1 LPQNRP
7 SVAWQGDQLGMK
19 SSTVISAIG
28 ACLGAL
34 LILTLGDL
42 RVSVQELRNR
52 VDQSEGVLADARA
65 EFGQL
70 RTESAAGIN
79 RALRRLDPTAGA
91 PDPALL
97 QHDIL
102 TPSVQVSVKG
112 NVGGGTLLFSR
123 GSHSYVVTACHV
135 VQKIIAGH
143 DEETREPVEVTIYD
157 DKGAPAD
164 TLEADLVV
172 WDDRKDL
179 ALLRLRSVHEFPNP
193 AKLASR
199 ESLRG
204 IHVFTPIYAVGCPL
218 GHDPL
223 PTLGEIATLN
233 KEVNGERFWMMN
245 APTIFGN
252 SGGGVFHR
260 QTRELIGVSVMVCT
274 YDGAVST
281 PVPHLGIM
289 VSLETVYDWLDE
301 LHYSFIYDPESSLET
316 FELRPPEAPGTSAT
330 GRAESAAPAATS
342 SNR

>member
-1 LPQNRP
+1 MKGFT
-7 SVAWQGDQLGMK
+7 VFATLG
-19 SSTVISAIG
+19 A
-28 ACLGAL
+28 ALGAL

-52 VDQSEGVLADARA
+52 IDQSETGLADARA

-70 RTESAAGIN
+70 RADNAAAVGA
-79 RALRRLDPTAGA
+79 ALVRIDARTAA
-91 PDPALL
+91 PDPARL
-97 QHDIL
+97 HHEIL
-102 TPSVQVSVKG
+102 GPSVQVNVKG
-112 NVGGGTLLFSR
+112 SVGGGTLLFSR
-123 GSHSYVVTACHV
+123 DAASYVVTACHV
-135 VQKIIAGH
+135 IQKIIAGH
-143 DEETREPVEVTIYD
+143 DDETREPVEVTMYD
-157 DKGAPAD
+157 DLGDAAD
-164 TLEADLVV
+164 TVEGDLVA

-179 ALLRLRSVHEFPNP
+179 ALLRLRSVREYPN
-193 AKLASR
+193 AARLASR
-199 ESLRG
+199 ETLRA
-204 IHVFTPIYAVGCPL
+204 IRVFTPIYAVGCPL

-223 PTLGEIATLN
+223 PTLGEIATLH

-301 LHYSFIYDPESSLET
+301 LQYAFLYDPAAPHDADAGP
-316 FELRPPEAPGTSAT
+316 RPATAPASASTPEQP
-330 GRAESAAPAATS
+330 AAPATTAS
-342 SNR
+342 QR

>member
-1 LPQNRP
+1 
-7 SVAWQGDQLGMK
+7 MK
-19 SSTVISAIG
+19 SSTVVSIIG
-28 ACLGAL
+28 AGVGAL
-34 LILTLGDL
+34 LVLTLGDL

-52 VDQSEGVLADARA
+52 MDQSEGAVADVRSELA
-65 EFGQL
+65 L
-70 RTESAAGIN
+70 VRTECAAGLD
-79 RALRRLDPTAGA
+79 RAVRRLDSLGSKVGTL
-91 PDPALL
+91 DPALL

-123 GSHSYVVTACHV
+123 GTQSYVITACHV
-135 VQKIIAGH
+135 VQKIIAGR
-143 DEETREPVEVTIYD
+143 DEETREPVEVTLYD
-157 DKGAPAD
+157 DQGAAAD
-164 TLEADLVV
+164 TIDADLAA
-172 WDDRKDL
+172 WDDRKDI
-179 ALLRLRSVHEFPNP
+179 ALLRLRSVHEFPNS
-193 AKLASR
+193 AKLATR
-199 ESLRG
+199 EALHDIR
-204 IHVFTPIYAVGCPL
+204 VFTPIYAVGCPL

-260 QTRELIGVSVMVCT
+260 QTHELIGVSVMVCT

-289 VSLETVYDWLDE
+289 VSLETVYDWLDG
-301 LHYSFIYDPESSLET
+301 LDSSFIYDPAASPET
-316 FELRPPEAPGTSAT
+316 AELRRPETPVPSPS
-330 GRAESAAPAATS
+330 GRADSAAPATTS

>member
-1 LPQNRP
+1 
-7 SVAWQGDQLGMK
+7 MK
-19 SSTVISAIG
+19 SSTVVSVIG
-28 ACLGAL
+28 AGLGAL

-52 VDQSEGVLADARA
+52 FDQSEAVLGDTRA
-65 EFGQL
+65 EFSQL
-70 RTESAAGIN
+70 RSESAAGIS
-79 RALRRLDPTAGA
+79 RALSLLEHKTSA
-91 PDPALL
+91 PDPARL

-102 TPSVQVSVKG
+102 MPSVQVNVKG

-123 GSHSYVVTACHV
+123 ETHSYVVTACHV
-135 VQKIIAGH
+135 VQKIIAGQ

-157 DKGAPAD
+157 DQGAAAD
-164 TLEADLVV
+164 TIDADLVA

-179 ALLRLRSVHEFPNP
+179 ALLRLRSVHEFANA
-193 AKLASR
+193 AKLATR
-199 ESLRG
+199 ETLRA

-260 QTRELIGVSVMVCT
+260 ETHELIGVSVMVCT

-301 LHYSFIYDPESSLET
+301 LHYPFIYDPESSLEA
-316 FELRPPEAPGTSAT
+316 FEARGPEAPRKSAA
-330 GRAESAAPAATS
+330 GRADAAAPAATS

>member
-1 LPQNRP
+1 
-7 SVAWQGDQLGMK
+7 MK
-19 SSTVISAIG
+19 STTVVSAVG
-28 ACLGAL
+28 ASLGAFL
-34 LILTLGDL
+34 VLTLGDL

-65 EFGQL
+65 EFRRL
-70 RTESAAGIN
+70 RADTAAGMD
-79 RALRRLDPTAGA
+79 RALRMLDSKPGA
-91 PDPALL
+91 PDPTLL

-102 TPSVQVSVKG
+102 TPSVQVNVKG

-123 GSHSYVVTACHV
+123 GTHSYVVTACHV
-135 VQKIIAGH
+135 VQKIIPGH
-143 DEETREPVEVTIYD
+143 DEETREPVEVTLYD
-157 DKGAPAD
+157 DQGAPAETID
-164 TLEADLVV
+164 ADLVA

-179 ALLRLRSVHEFPNP
+179 ALLRLRSVHEFSTP
-193 AKLASR
+193 AKLATR
-199 ESLRG
+199 ETLRG

-252 SGGGVFHR
+252 SGGGVFQR
-260 QTRELIGVSVMVCT
+260 ETRELIGVSVMVCT

-301 LHYSFIYDPESSLET
+301 LHYPFIYDPESSLES
-316 FELRPPEAPGTSAT
+316 FELRAPQTPTASPT

>member
-1 LPQNRP
+1 
-7 SVAWQGDQLGMK
+7 MK
-19 SSTVISAIG
+19 SFTVVAVIG
-28 ACLGAL
+28 AALGAL

-42 RVSVQELRNR
+42 RVSVQELKNR
-52 VDQSEGVLADARA
+52 FDQSEVALAEARA
-65 EFGQL
+65 EFSQL
-70 RTESAAGIN
+70 RTEATEGIE
-79 RALRRLDPTAGA
+79 RALAKIDLKTSP

-97 QHDIL
+97 QRDIL
-102 TPSVQVSVKG
+102 APSVQVNVKG

-123 GSHSYVVTACHV
+123 DTYSYVVTACHV
-135 VQKIIAGH
+135 VQKIIPGH
-143 DEETREPVEVTIYD
+143 DEETREPVDVTLYD
-157 DKGAPAD
+157 DAGSPVETID
-164 TLEADLVV
+164 ADLVA

-179 ALLRLRSVHEFPNP
+179 ALLRLRAVHEFPS
-193 AKLASR
+193 AARLASR
-199 ESLRG
+199 ETLHQ

-260 QTRELIGVSVMVCT
+260 ETRELIGVSVMVCT

-301 LHYSFIYDPESSLET
+301 LHYSFIYDPESPLEAMDA
-316 FELRPPEAPGTSAT
+316 RPAHQAPASAS
-330 GRAESAAPAATS
+330 GRTEPAAPAATS
-342 SNR
+342 APR